1 MPATPFTP
9 RRSERQVVR
18 ALHGAPTILMS
29 RCQVVLAKKHEVD
42 ADDVPPLPPQPT
54 NNALQQY
61 TEIFDN
67 ELSIDHLLD
76 ISLPGPAGQLAR

>member
-1 MPATPFTP
+1 
-9 RRSERQVVR
+9 
-18 ALHGAPTILMS
+18 MS

>member
-1 MPATPFTP
+1 M
-9 RRSERQVVR
+9 
-18 ALHGAPTILMS
+18 
-29 RCQVVLAKKHEVD
+29 VLAKKLEVD